1 LPKENILSISAFIA
15 RIRRNHAL
23 EHATIHVLSQ
33 HHPQLRVVGRS
44 TPGGF
49 ILYGNIATEYVTPA
63 ANEALRR
70 LQHGEKGL
78 AVHAHCGTN
87 LATAGILAGLSSFL
101 VMSGRSRSRL
111 SRLEKLP
118 QVLLAATVAIVLA
131 QPVGLIL
138 QARLTTSTDLEGVT
152 IKSVTRQV
160 RGRMVIHQVD
170 VDQE

>member
-1 LPKENILSISAFIA
+1 LNISTFIA
-15 RIRRNHAL
+15 RIKRNHAL

-33 HHPQLRVVGRS
+33 GYPQLHVVGRS
-44 TPGGF
+44 TPSGF
-49 ILYGNIATEYVTPA
+49 ILYGDIATEKVATA
-63 ANEALRR
+63 ANEALTR

-78 AVHAHCGTN
+78 AIHARCGTN
-87 LATAGILAGLSSFL
+87 LATAGGLAGLSSFL

-131 QPVGLIL
+131 QPLGLIL

-152 IKSVTRQV
+152 IRSVTRQV
-160 RGRMVIHQVD
+160 RGKMLIHQVD
-170 VDQE
+170 IDQE

>member
-1 LPKENILSISAFIA
+1 MSISAFIA

-49 ILYGNIATEYVTPA
+49 ILYGDLATEKVVTA
-63 ANEALRR
+63 AHEALRR
-70 LQHGEKGL
+70 LQCGEKGL
-78 AVHAHCGTN
+78 AVHARCGTN
-87 LATAGILAGLSSFL
+87 LATAGVLAGLSAFI

-118 QVLLAATVAIVLA
+118 QVLLAATAAIVLA

-138 QARLTTSTDLEGVT
+138 QARLTTSTDLEGVA
-152 IKSVTRQV
+152 IKDVTRQV
-160 RGRMVIHQVD
+160 RGKMMIHRVD
-170 VDQE
+170 IDQE

>member
-1 LPKENILSISAFIA
+1 MSISAFIS

-33 HHPQLRVVGRS
+33 RRPQLQVVGRS
-44 TPGGF
+44 TSNGF
-49 ILYGNIATEYVTPA
+49 ILYGNIATEVVVAA
-63 ANEALRR
+63 ANEALSR
-70 LQHGEKGL
+70 LQRGEKGL
-78 AVHAHCGTN
+78 AVHSRCGTN

-131 QPVGLIL
+131 QPLGLIL

-152 IKSVTRQV
+152 IQDVTRQV
-160 RGRMVIHQVD
+160 RGKVIIHQVD
-170 VDQE
+170 IDQE